1 MYGYTDNSATDMT
14 NSQQWDISYNLAEAF
29 TLRLDRLSQIIDN
42 EIRLMI
48 ASTSS
53 AQHQAS
59 QSLVWWNE
67 QVVSTKKTYEFLRRQ
82 CPRLKIWLTNEGV
95 EAARALVDR

>member
-1 MYGYTDNSATDMT
+1 MYGHTNNSGMT
-14 NSQQWDISYNLAEAF
+14 NSQQWDISYNLTEAF
-29 TLRLDRLSQIIDN
+29 DQRLHRLSEIIDN
-42 EIRLMI
+42 EIHLMI

-95 EAARALVDR
+95 EAARALVDK